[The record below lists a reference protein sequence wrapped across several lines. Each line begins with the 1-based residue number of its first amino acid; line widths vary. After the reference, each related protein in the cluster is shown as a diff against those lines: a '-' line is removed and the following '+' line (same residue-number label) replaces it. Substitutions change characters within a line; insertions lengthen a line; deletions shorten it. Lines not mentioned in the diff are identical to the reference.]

1 MKKWLFGVVSIITLT
16 LILAACGGDSEGSND
31 EGSSNPDDIKQE
43 MTVNLSTEP
52 YSLDPAIG
60 DDNLSGWVM
69 DHLFEGLYTK
79 DKSGDPMFGVAE
91 DVEISEDEKTYT
103 FTLREDAKWSDGSNV
118 TADEFEYAWKRVL
131 NPDTGSGLAF
141 YLYYIKGA
149 EAYNHGEGEEK
160 DVGVQALD
168 ERTLEVELESP
179 IGFFDQ
185 LLTQWAFHP
194 VKKELVEE
202 DENWAGEA
210 EGYISNGP
218 FKLAEWKHDS
228 EIELEKNAD
237 YHASDEVSLETINFL
252 MVGDATTYYQMFTS
266 GELDYITD
274 LPSDMIDTVKDDNQ
288 YVEQPY
294 FGTYMYIFNVEEEPF
309 TNEKIRKAFSM
320 GMEREMLTENVTK
333 AGEQPIY
340 AMVPEG
346 VETDDGDF
354 REDGGEYFSEDIEE
368 AKQLLKE
375 GMEEEGWD
383 TFPEVTLK
391 YDTDETHKR
400 LAEVVQETISKNLD
414 VDIKLSN
421 EEWKTFLDTTSQ
433 GDFQMARMGWTGI
446 FEDPVVMLDYFVSTT
461 PDNDTGWV
469 NEDFDKLIADAKVEQ
484 DDETRYEL
492 LHEAEE
498 LLMSE
503 MPFIP
508 LYSYASTYM
517 VSDEFEDLAF
527 YHIVDPNLKWVKKVK

>member
-1 MKKWLFGVVSIITLT
+1 
-16 LILAACGGDSEGSND
+16 
-31 EGSSNPDDIKQE
+31 
-43 MTVNLSTEP
+43 
-52 YSLDPAIG
+52 
-60 DDNLSGWVM
+60 
-69 DHLFEGLYTK
+69 
-79 DKSGDPMFGVAE
+79 
-91 DVEISEDEKTYT
+91 
-103 FTLREDAKWSDGSNV
+103 
-118 TADEFEYAWKRVL
+118 
-131 NPDTGSGLAF
+131 
-141 YLYYIKGA
+141 
-149 EAYNHGEGEEK
+149 
-160 DVGVQALD
+160 
-168 ERTLEVELESP
+168 
-179 IGFFDQ
+179 
-185 LLTQWAFHP
+185 
-194 VKKELVEE
+194 
-202 DENWAGEA
+202 
-210 EGYISNGP
+210 
-218 FKLAEWKHDS
+218 
-228 EIELEKNAD
+228 
-237 YHASDEVSLETINFL
+237 
-252 MVGDATTYYQMFTS
+252 
-266 GELDYITD
+266 
-274 LPSDMIDTVKDDNQ
+274 
-288 YVEQPY
+288 
-294 FGTYMYIFNVEEEPF
+294 
-309 TNEKIRKAFSM
+309 
-320 GMEREMLTENVTK
+320 
-333 AGEQPIY
+333 
-340 AMVPEG
+340 
-346 VETDDGDF
+346 
-354 REDGGEYFSEDIEE
+354 EDGGEYFSEDIEE

-383 TFPEVTLK
+383 TLPEVTLK

-527 YHIVDPNLKWVKKVK
+527 YHIVDLNLKWVKKVK